1 MSNPTPP
8 TNNAQSTALE
18 RNKTK
23 QKDLKAMLMAALPS
37 VQGIASKRL
46 DPEKL
51 LRIALVA
58 ASRNQR
64 LLDCTPN
71 SILSSLMQAASV
83 GLEPETPLQH
93 AYLIPRKNKHTQTLE
108 ATFMPSYKGLILIAS
123 RGGDIQA
130 VWARVVYEGE
140 YFDVRYGTDE
150 RLEHVPNFSEQ
161 DRDAVKCVYA
171 CVKMKSGFVK
181 FDVMNVEDIERVR
194 ARGSAAAGGATSPWD
209 TDWEQMA
216 AKTVIKRLLK
226 TVPTE
231 NEKLAEALEA
241 DDDASGANER
251 TSMRGRDHG
260 GGADVIPIMTT
271 ALEEGEAAGA
281 VREQT
286 RADKTAATLKERKAK
301 KDATEVQATT
311 APAAPAS
318 AATPAASGPPATPA
332 MDEAREIERQEREES
347 RRERER
353 ETGRLPGMD
362 DDS

>member
-1 MSNPTPP
+1 MSNQTP
-8 TNNAQSTALE
+8 TNNPQTTALE
-18 RNKTK
+18 RNKAK
-23 QKDLKAMLMAALPS
+23 QKDLKGLLMAALPS

-64 LLDCTPN
+64 LLDCTPQ

-93 AYLIPRKNKHTQTLE
+93 AYLIPRKNKHTGTIE
-108 ATFMPSYKGLILIAS
+108 ATFLPSYRGLIVLATRGGEIAS
-123 RGGDIQA
+123 I
-130 VWARVVYEGE
+130 WSRVVYEGE
-140 YFDVRYGTDE
+140 YFDARYGTDE

-161 DRDAVKCVYA
+161 DRDGVKCVYA
-171 CVKMKSGFVK
+171 CAKLKSGVVK
-181 FDVMNVEDIERVR
+181 FEVMTVGQIERIRER
-194 ARGSAAAGGATSPWD
+194 ASAGGRESPWD
-209 TDWEQMA
+209 TDWEEMA
-216 AKTVIKRLLK
+216 RKTTIRRLCK
-226 TVPTE
+226 TLPTD
-231 NEKLAEALEA
+231 NEQLALAIEA
-241 DDDASGANER
+241 DEHATEDEDRPRG
-251 TSMRGRDHG
+251 RGRDHG

-286 RADKTAATLKERKAK
+286 RADKTAATVRDRKAK
-301 KDATEVQATT
+301 KDATDVQATT
-311 APAAPAS
+311 APAAAPAS
-318 AATPAASGPPATPA
+318 AASPAASGPPATPA